1 MILRPERPINPD
13 SGVLTER
20 KRNAGKLRG
29 IGYKRGYQDEVPTT
43 PENTQTKGPL
53 CGVKRS
59 GKSSSGPG
67 TCCNPA
73 GMGTD
78 HLGFGPCWRHWGNTP
93 PLNMKYTKEMIMANM
108 RRYYG
113 GRRNIDPHTALLEEV
128 QFTAGHV
135 RWLRDTIRWLGG
147 DADADTNDPK
157 NTNFDEA
164 KLESLNQITNVGLK
178 PSIYLELYQAERR
191 HLITAAKAAIGA
203 GVAERTVRLA
213 EDQGRLIAQ
222 VVNAIFTDP
231 RLELTPAQHAAAPG
245 LAREH
250 LLAQAGRQSDNADG
264 SEITQKHE
272 PWSDDEIVDADI
284 VEEEVF
290 LPPGAELASRV
301 KANQRDRERAQRRA
315 KTKLTPTP
323 EPQDRPIGSF
333 S

>member
-1 MILRPERPINPD
+1 MKLRPERPINPD

-20 KRNAGKLRG
+20 KQNAGKLRG
-29 IGYKRGYQDEVPTT
+29 IGYKRGYQDEIPTT
-43 PENTQTKGPL
+43 PENTKVTGPL
-53 CGVKRS
+53 CRAPRS

-67 TCCNPA
+67 ICCNPA

-78 HLGFGPCWRHWGNTP
+78 HLGFGPCWRHYGNQMGH
-93 PLNMKYTKEMIMANM
+93 NMKSTKEMIMANM

-147 DADADTNDPK
+147 DADADTNDPS
-157 NTNFDEA
+157 NNHFDEA

-178 PSIYLELYQAERR
+178 PSVYLELYQAERR
-191 HLITAAKAAIGA
+191 HLITAAKAAISA

-231 RLELTPAQHAAAPG
+231 RLELSPTQYSLAPG
-245 LAREH
+245 IAREH
-250 LLAQAGRQSDNADG
+250 LLAQAGRQSEGNDG
-264 SEITQKHE
+264 PEITQNHA
-272 PWSDDEIVDADI
+272 PFSDDEIVDADV
-284 VEEEVF
+284 VEETFDTE
-290 LPPGAELASRV
+290 
-301 KANQRDRERAQRRA
+301 
-315 KTKLTPTP
+315 LTPV
-323 EPQDRPIGSF
+323 DRPIASF
-333 S
+333 SE